1 VAQQARAVV
10 TRAAIISGAAAV
22 FQQRGYGS
30 TSLADVCA
38 AASVTK
44 GALYFHFDSKEALA
58 RAIIEA
64 QHEASSAIGRNL
76 VDAHML
82 GLNAMIVMS
91 LEIADQLH
99 NNPVVSAGV
108 RLTIEAANFE
118 SPVDAPYLDWMKAA
132 EEFLRRGQ
140 AEGDIAGS
148 VEVCTAAHFIIS
160 AFTGV
165 QVISDVLT
173 RREDIQQRLVEMWGM
188 LLPGLVPA
196 ERLADL
202 RILPDSIRASRLAAT
217 PQA

>member
-1 VAQQARAVV
+1 MAQQARAVV
-10 TRAAIISGAAAV
+10 TRAAIIRGAAAV

-38 AASVTK
+38 EARVTK

-64 QHEASSAIGRNL
+64 QHEASSSIGRDL
-76 VDAHML
+76 LGAHMR
-82 GLNAMIVMS
+82 GLDAMIVMT

-118 SPVDAPYLDWMKAA
+118 TPVDAPYLDWMTAA

-140 AEGDIAGS
+140 TEGDITAS
-148 VEVCTAAHFIIS
+148 VEVCSAAHFLIS
-160 AFTGV
+160 GFTGV
-165 QVISDVLT
+165 QVVSDVLT
-173 RREDIQQRLVEMWGM
+173 RREDIQQRLVEMWQM
-188 LLPGLVPA
+188 LLPGLAPA
-196 ERLADL
+196 DRLADL
-202 RILPDSIRASRLAAT
+202 LTLPERIRLSRQPAAT
-217 PQA
+217 TV

>member
-30 TSLADVCA
+30 TSLADVCTMA
-38 AASVTK
+38 GVTK

-58 RAIIEA
+58 RAIIAA
-64 QHEASSAIGRNL
+64 QHEASWSIGRDL
-76 VDAHML
+76 LDAHVR
-82 GLNAMIVMS
+82 GLDAMIVMS

-108 RLTIEAANFE
+108 RLTLEAANFE

-140 AEGDIAGS
+140 AEGDISNTVA
-148 VEVCTAAHFIIS
+148 VCGAAHFIIS

-165 QVISDVLT
+165 QVVSDVLT
-173 RREDIQQRLVEMWGM
+173 RREDIQQRLVEMWMM

-196 ERLADL
+196 DRLADML
-202 RILPDSIRASRLAAT
+202 ALPDRIRASRLGAAI
-217 PQA
+217 PA

>member
-1 VAQQARAVV
+1 MAQQARAVV
-10 TRAAIISGAAAV
+10 TRAAIIDGAAAV
-22 FQQRGYGS
+22 FQRHGYGS

-38 AASVTK
+38 EAGVTK

-58 RAIIEA
+58 RAIIDA
-64 QHEASSAIGRNL
+64 QHELSSAIGREL
-76 VDAHML
+76 LEAHTR
-82 GLNAMIVMS
+82 GLDAMIVMS

-118 SPVDAPYLDWMKAA
+118 APVDAPYLEWMSAA

-140 AEGDIAGS
+140 SEGDIADT
-148 VEVCTAAHFIIS
+148 VEVDTAAHFIIS

-173 RREDIQQRLVEMWGM
+173 GRQDIQERLVEMWGM
-188 LLPGLVPA
+188 LLPGLASA
-196 ERLADL
+196 ERLAAL
-202 RILPDSIRASRLAAT
+202 RLLPEQIRASRVTAT
-217 PQA
+217 ARP

>member
-22 FQQRGYGS
+22 FQQHGYGS
-30 TSLADVCA
+30 TSLADVCTA
-38 AASVTK
+38 AGVTK

-58 RAIIEA
+58 LAIIEA
-64 QHEASSAIGRNL
+64 QHEASSLIGRDL
-76 VDAHML
+76 LDAHTR

-108 RLTIEAANFE
+108 RLTLEAANFE

-140 AEGDIAGS
+140 VEGDIADT
-148 VEVCTAAHFIIS
+148 VAVCGAAHFIIS

-165 QVISDVLT
+165 QVVSDVLT
-173 RREDIQQRLVEMWGM
+173 RREDIQQRLVEMWEM

-196 ERLADL
+196 DRLAEL
-202 RILPDSIRASRLAAT
+202 CILPDSIRASRLGAT
-217 PQA
+217 MPA